1 MCKYTYYFTLNQLLD
16 LKNKYSFIDARY
28 GGLVIGR
35 RHSSGGIKALKPT
48 YDGRYGLFEL
58 EGGEF
63 LTCATL
69 FTYHRSLLE
78 QINSYMNYEEG
89 LPDDAPAGLFHVIR
103 QTSPYSFL
111 VLSEYDQFVVNRSAT
126 LKHLTELDSLN
137 RQYVI
142 REIQSKLH
150 NHNPIFDKQ

>member
-1 MCKYTYYFTLNQLLD
+1 MRKYNTFFTLNQLLD
-16 LKNKYSFIDARY
+16 LKNTFTFIDARY

-35 RHSSGGIKALKPT
+35 RHSSGGIKALKPL
-48 YDGRYGLFEL
+48 YDGTYGLIEL

-69 FTYHRSLLE
+69 VTYQRSFLE
-78 QINSYMNYEEG
+78 QINNYMNDEEG
-89 LPDDAPAGLFHVIR
+89 LPDDPPAGLFHVIR
-103 QTSPYSFL
+103 QTSPLSIL
-111 VLSEYDQFVVNRSAT
+111 VLSEYDQFIVNRSAT

-150 NHNPIFDKQ
+150 NYNPIFDKQ